1 MTVNKKMIFIE
12 LNGKIK
18 QYFEE
23 LKENTGL
30 SNYFFERNNYQISYP
45 NVILNQLFKFI

>member
-1 MTVNKKMIFIE
+1 MNVDKKMIFTE

-30 SNYFFERNNYQISYP
+30 NNSG
-45 NVILNQLFKFI
+45 VIRYAIIQA